1 MVTTEK
7 IVVNGQEHEVEAAT
21 LTLLAHDGL
30 VEIEVPGRV
39 RIVPDQTTKFFDN
52 LSLEDW
58 NKFRK
63 DRVFLALMRI
73 A

>member
-7 IVVNGQEHEVEAAT
+7 IVVNGQEHEVETAT

-52 LSLEDW
+52 LSLED
-58 NKFRK
+58 
-63 DRVFLALMRI
+63 
-73 A
+73 